1 MHAISKVNNV
11 AIYLKTSIEIINTLY
26 LNLSQKNFS
35 HSATYNSHAQAVLTK
50 AALYTSV
57 RGISP
62 YMICFS
68 KPVAFSIS
76 ISLIPMSKK
85 AQNAFLK
92 ILANARKP
100 LSKSAEEQSFL
111 LCCGGQFNGLAQLRE
126 ETAQQKALE
135 KERDLSAKF
144 AHSHISLLTDQRQ
157 TPQCHMSWRRAKEIA

>member
-1 MHAISKVNNV
+1 
-11 AIYLKTSIEIINTLY
+11 
-26 LNLSQKNFS
+26 
-35 HSATYNSHAQAVLTK
+35 
-50 AALYTSV
+50 
-57 RGISP
+57 
-62 YMICFS
+62 MICFS
-68 KPVAFSIS
+68 KPDAFSIS
-76 ISLIPMSKK
+76 IFLIPMRKK

-157 TPQCHMSWRRAKEIA
+157 MPPNAICHGGEQKRLLD